1 MASRIFEYFRNT
13 NQGDGVVKIQG
24 RERRRLDNGTAQ
36 LLYKCHP
43 TVHLPRSSHVVTSND
58 RQAGKYICWV
68 TQKRNIE
75 KDIAPFLTFQQR
87 L

>member
-43 TVHLPRSSHVVTSND
+43 TFHLPRSSHVVTSND